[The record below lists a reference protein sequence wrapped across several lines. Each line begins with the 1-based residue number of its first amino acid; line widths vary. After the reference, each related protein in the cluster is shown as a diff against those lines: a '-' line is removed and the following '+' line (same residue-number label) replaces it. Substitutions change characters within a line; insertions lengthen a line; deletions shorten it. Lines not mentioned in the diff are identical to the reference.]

1 MNQAA
6 VRPDGVSLLAILFY
20 LLAALSIIGGIF
32 LVAGS
37 DSIVD
42 LIEEE
47 ATTDIPDW
55 VMNNMRDL
63 LTVGGV
69 IAIIIGLLY
78 AITGWGLWN
87 LKSWSR
93 LVAII
98 LAVISLLN
106 IPIGTIIGL
115 VVLWYLFKPE
125 IKQALHD

>member
-20 LLAALSIIGGIF
+20 LLAALSLIGGIF
-32 LVAGS
+32 LVAAS
-37 DSIVD
+37 DSLVD
-42 LIEEE
+42 LVEEE

-69 IAIIIGLLY
+69 IAIIIGLFY

-125 IKQALHD
+125 IKQAFHD